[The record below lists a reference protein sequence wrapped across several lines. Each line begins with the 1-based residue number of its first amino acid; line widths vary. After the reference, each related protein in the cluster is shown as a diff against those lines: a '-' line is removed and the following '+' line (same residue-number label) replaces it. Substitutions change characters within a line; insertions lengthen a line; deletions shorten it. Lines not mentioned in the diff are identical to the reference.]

1 MAGET
6 VITVVGNLTGD
17 PEVRALSSGVSVASF
32 TVASTP
38 RTFNRE
44 TSQWEDGQAL
54 FLRCSAWRGLADHVA
69 QSLSKGTRVIVQ
81 GRLSQRSY
89 QAKDGSN
96 RTVVELTVD
105 EIGPSLRYATAQVSR
120 QPSGSGFAGSGRSGG
135 FSPAGGNGGYQGGA
149 GYAARPAAA
158 PAQAAPSAPAGDPWA
173 SPSSSEDS
181 SFSSFGA
188 GSDFGGSGDDPEF

>member
-17 PEVRALSSGVSVASF
+17 PEVRTLSSGVSVASF

-44 TSQWEDGQAL
+44 TNQWEDGQAL

-105 EIGPSLRYATAQVSR
+105 EIGPSLRYATAQVTR
-120 QPSGSGFAGSGRSGG
+120 QSSGSGFAGSGRSGG

-149 GYAARPAAA
+149 GYASRPAAA
-158 PAQAAPSAPAGDPWA
+158 GPSQAAPAAQASDPWA
-173 SPSSSEDS
+173 SSGSSDD
-181 SFSSFGA
+181 SFSSFGS
-188 GSDFGGSGDDPEF
+188 GSEFGGSGDDPEF